1 MSAAHTYVP
10 YLVENCYS
18 CKLLTYNKSIMFHRS
33 RCNLAQWFTLTMGT
47 ILVLFAGVIYY
58 QAVLDELK
66 NLDELLYKKS
76 RIIAVNA
83 RYDAGQQ
90 QLDLENVPLIGSNVL
105 PLGSEVEYARWYD
118 TKSQIVQF
126 FGTTPAAKLTTNP
139 GFETIDSLTNSRI
152 KPSITWLRQLTLPVY
167 QDNLLI
173 GYLQIAVPLTS
184 VQNNLAELR
193 LVLLLT
199 VPATLGI
206 IALAG
211 WFLGGVAMQPIRD
224 SYNQL
229 QRFTAD
235 ASHEL
240 RSPLA
245 AITSNAQYGLVSQS
259 HDLEMQRQ
267 RFGKICDI
275 AKSMNILVNNLLLLA
290 RHQGKLAVE
299 SLQKVDLRS
308 LLAQIAD
315 EFTTQETAQHINL
328 TYSLPTDS
336 THVLGD
342 ADLLRQAVVN
352 LLSNACKYTPS
363 GGQVQLRL
371 FVQSYWAAI
380 EVTDNGIG
388 IPEADLPHIFDRF
401 YRVDKKRVRKTGGY
415 GLGLAIV
422 QQIVFAHGGN
432 IRAKSVIEKGSTFQI
447 VLPLK

>member
-1 MSAAHTYVP
+1 
-10 YLVENCYS
+10 
-18 CKLLTYNKSIMFHRS
+18 MFHQS

-76 RIIAVNA
+76 RVIAVNA
-83 RYDAGQQ
+83 RYDARQQ

-105 PLGSEVEYARWYD
+105 PLGSEVVYARWYD

-126 FGTTPAAKLTTNP
+126 FGTTPKAKLTNNP
-139 GFETIDSLTNSRI
+139 GFETIETSQTKSKI
-152 KPSITWLRQLTLPVY
+152 TPSITLLRQLTLPVY

-199 VPATLGI
+199 VPATLGV

-245 AITSNAQYGLVSQS
+245 AITSNAQYGLISQS
-259 HDLEMQRQ
+259 NDLEMQRQ
-267 RFGKICDI
+267 RFGKIFDI
-275 AKSMNILVNNLLLLA
+275 TKSMSVLVNNLLLLA
-290 RHQGKLAVE
+290 RHQGKLPAE

-315 EFTTQETAQHINL
+315 EFTTQETAQHLNL
-328 TYSLPTDS
+328 SYTLPTDS
-336 THVLGD
+336 INVLGD
-342 ADLLRQAVVN
+342 ADLLRQAVIN
-352 LLSNACKYTPS
+352 LLNNACKYTPS

-388 IPEADLPHIFDRF
+388 ISEADLPHIFDRF

-432 IRAKSVIEKGSTFQI
+432 ISAKSIIDKGSTFQI

>member
-1 MSAAHTYVP
+1 
-10 YLVENCYS
+10 
-18 CKLLTYNKSIMFHRS
+18 MFHRS
-33 RCNLAQWFTLTMGT
+33 RCKLAQWFTLTMGT

-58 QAVLDELK
+58 QAVFDELE

-76 RIIAVNA
+76 RVIAVNA
-83 RYDAGQQ
+83 RYDSRQQ

-105 PLGSEVEYARWYD
+105 PLDSEVVYARWYD

-126 FGTTPAAKLTTNP
+126 FGTTPKAKLISNP
-139 GFETIDSLTNSRI
+139 GFETIETSLTKSRI
-152 KPSITWLRQLTLPVY
+152 TPSITWLRQLTLPVY

-184 VQNNLAELR
+184 VQNNLAQLR

-199 VPATLGI
+199 VPATLGV

-211 WFLGGVAMQPIRD
+211 WFLGGLAMQPIRD

-245 AITSNAQYGLVSQS
+245 AISSNAQYGLISQS
-259 HDLEMQRQ
+259 NDLEMQRQ
-267 RFGKICDI
+267 RFGKIFDI
-275 AKSMNILVNNLLLLA
+275 TKSMSVLVNNLLLLA
-290 RHQGKLAVE
+290 RHQGELPAE

-315 EFTTQETAQHINL
+315 EFTTLETAQHLNL
-328 TYSLPTDS
+328 TYTLPTDS
-336 THVLGD
+336 VHVLGD
-342 ADLLRQAVVN
+342 RDLLGQAVVN

-371 FVQSYWAAI
+371 FIQSYWAAI

-388 IPEADLPHIFDRF
+388 IPEADLPYIFERF

-422 QQIVFAHGGN
+422 QQIVFVHGGN
-432 IRAKSVIEKGSTFQI
+432 ISAKSVIEKGSTFQI